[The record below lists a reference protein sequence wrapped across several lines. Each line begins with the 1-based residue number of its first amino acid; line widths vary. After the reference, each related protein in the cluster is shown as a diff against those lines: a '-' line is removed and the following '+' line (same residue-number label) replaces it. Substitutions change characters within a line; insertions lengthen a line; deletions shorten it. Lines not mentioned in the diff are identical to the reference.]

1 MSDFGGAAKPLAEHP
16 DYKIAILGVPFD
28 EKSSY
33 LRGAAGGPAAVRSVS
48 TGKCYCAYTELGV
61 NLEDETVLV
70 DVGDVDTSG
79 DMDKSFA
86 LIEKAVAA
94 ILAKGATPI
103 VLGGDHSITY
113 PILKAFARTFKPLD
127 VLHFDAHPDL
137 YEDLYGDRLS
147 HACPFARIL
156 EDETVLVDLGDVD
169 TSGDMDKSFALIEK
183 GVAAILAKG
192 ATPVVLGGDHSITY
206 PVLKAFART
215 FKPLDVLHFD
225 AHPDLYEDLYGDR
238 LSHACPFARILEDGL
253 AASVIQVGVRA
264 ITAGHRAKALK
275 AGVRMIEMKDID
287 GPLHLRFT
295 NPVYISFDL
304 DALDPAFAP
313 GVSHHEPGG
322 LTTRQALQVIQSLK
336 GRIVGLDVVELNPSR
351 DPASITAAAAFKII
365 KETAGR
371 IVRPA

>member
-1 MSDFGGAAKPLAEHP
+1 MSDFGGAVKPLSEFP

-33 LRGAAGGPAAVRSVS
+33 LRGASAGPAAIRAVS

-61 NLEDETVLV
+61 NLEEDTVLV
-70 DVGDVDTSG
+70 DLGDVDTSG
-79 DMDKSFA
+79 DPDKTFA
-86 LIEKAVAA
+86 LIEKAVARV
-94 ILAKGATPI
+94 LDKGAVPI

-113 PILKAFARTFKPLD
+113 PVLKAFASRIQPLD

-137 YEDLYGDRLS
+137 YDDLYGDRLS

-156 EDETVLVDLGDVD
+156 D
-169 TSGDMDKSFALIEK
+169 
-183 GVAAILAKG
+183 
-192 ATPVVLGGDHSITY
+192 
-206 PVLKAFART
+206 
-215 FKPLDVLHFD
+215 
-225 AHPDLYEDLYGDR
+225 
-238 LSHACPFARILEDGL
+238 DGL
-253 AASVIQVGVRA
+253 AASIVQIGVRA
-264 ITAGHRAKALK
+264 VTAGHRAKALK
-275 AGVRMIEMKDID
+275 HRVRMVEMRDIAE
-287 GPLHLRFT
+287 PLHLRFA

-322 LTTRQALQVIQSLK
+322 LSTRQALQVIQGIK

-351 DPASITAAAAFKII
+351 DPSGITAAAAFKII
-365 KETAGR
+365 KEVAGR